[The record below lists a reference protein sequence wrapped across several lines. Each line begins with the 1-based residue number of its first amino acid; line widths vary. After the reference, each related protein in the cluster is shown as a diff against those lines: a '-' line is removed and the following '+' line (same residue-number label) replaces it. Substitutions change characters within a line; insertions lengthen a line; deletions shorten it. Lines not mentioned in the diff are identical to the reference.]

1 MKFITLTLLVCAAL
15 LTGCMSYSSTLH
27 TSIYHGTDDHAGLSD
42 FYYLQYAVSGSASA
56 SYDFRGG
63 GFVREGLLAE
73 AKKNLM
79 RQFPLGPN
87 QAYANVAIDDLHTSS
102 GMQDLEGNRATSK
115 IVITVVI
122 SADII
127 QYGTPPANYERPLSN
142 SSGSLSFRSSSNSI
156 DAQHSEL
163 NSQRSFSKGDKVTVM
178 ISGKHVEGLVLN
190 KISDSSGSDYKVQFL
205 VDGKKKS
212 KFFSGKDVFDLDEKE
227 EMR

>member
-1 MKFITLTLLVCAAL
+1 MKFITLTLFGCAAL
-15 LTGCMSYSSTLH
+15 VTGCSYSSTLH

-56 SYDFRGG
+56 SYNFRGG

-102 GMQDLEGNRATSK
+102 GLQDLEGNRATSK

-142 SSGSLSFRSSSNSI
+142 SSGSLSFHSSSNSI
-156 DAQHSEL
+156 GDQHTEL
-163 NSQRSFSKGDKVTVM
+163 GSNSLRSFGEGDKVKVM
-178 ISGKHVEGLVLN
+178 ISGKLVEGLVLN
-190 KISDSSGSDYKVQFL
+190 TISDSTGTDYKVQFL

-212 KFFSGKDVFDLDEKE
+212 KFFSGKDVFDLDEK
-227 EMR
+227 